1 MLNYRKGSY
10 TMERTKL
17 KLKPESYYY
26 ISNCTT
32 KTDVI
37 EAFLEQKALTGRVVG
52 YDAAARTLTV
62 CLGNEIY
69 ATMDWDEATIYPFR
83 YPKVAIAK
91 NVPRE
96 IFSLI
101 HRKVRVK
108 VNCIDGDHIYV
119 SRKDNMIEV
128 FKQIQKEIEEYPE
141 RIYSGRI
148 IGKYKY
154 GVFYDIGEGILAFC
168 HISEYTSIY
177 IRELTA
183 WSSIGE
189 KSDVKIV
196 KCEDNY
202 KINCSRKQAEEKRSA
217 SLYKKYDVV
226 LIKLSEPLYE
236 NHSITGYF
244 AEVNPVIAGIADNGE
259 GRQYR
264 SGDIVT
270 AIVKKVDA
278 ERNQVNLII
287 IDG

>member
-10 TMERTKL
+10 KMERTKI
-17 KLKPESYYY
+17 KLKPESQHY
-26 ISNCTT
+26 ISDYTT
-32 KTDVI
+32 KTDII
-37 EAFLEQKALTGRVVG
+37 EALIKQKTITGRVVG
-52 YDAAARTLTV
+52 YDVTARTLTV
-62 CLGNEIY
+62 FLGNEIY

-83 YPKVAIAK
+83 YPKIAIARS
-91 NVPRE
+91 VPRE

-108 VNCIDGDHIYV
+108 VTYIDSDNIYV
-119 SRKDNMIEV
+119 SRRNNMLQVIE
-128 FKQIQKEIEEYPE
+128 KIKKEVEEHPGRTYT
-141 RIYSGRI
+141 GRI

-177 IRELTA
+177 VRDLTSWA
-183 WSSIGE
+183 SIGE

-202 KINCSRKQAEEKRSA
+202 KLNCSRKQAEEKRSVT
-217 SLYKKYDVV
+217 LYKRYDVL

-236 NHSITGYF
+236 NNSVTGYF
-244 AEVNPVIAGIADNGE
+244 AEVNSVIAGIADNGE
-259 GRQYR
+259 GHQYR

-270 AIVKKVDA
+270 AIVKRVDID
-278 ERNQVNLII
+278 RNQVNLII
-287 IDG
+287 VDG